1 MDDIAGIEAIAMIT
15 RLAASLL
22 LIYVLGYALFVVLLP
37 KAADDRRTDGIVVL
51 TGGAK
56 RIERGLD
63 LVERGR
69 AKRLLISGVD
79 RSVRPVE
86 LAVQYKID
94 DKLFE
99 CCIDLG
105 HESVDTRSNGSETAR
120 WVKQKKFRSIRL
132 VTTDWHMPRA
142 RFELAQQLGPGVKVM
157 SDAVQ
162 SKPSFRTLFLEY
174 NKYLLRRAAVIV
186 GI

>member
-1 MDDIAGIEAIAMIT
+1 MIARA
-15 RLAASLL
+15 LAFLL

-37 KAADDRRTDGIVVL
+37 KPAGEERTDGIVVL

-56 RIERGLD
+56 RLERGLD

-69 AKRLLISGVD
+69 ARRLLVSGVD
-79 RSVRPVE
+79 RTVRPVE
-86 LAVQYKID
+86 LATRYNAD
-94 DKLFE
+94 EALFE

-105 HESVDTRSNGSETAR
+105 RESVDTRSNGTETAR
-120 WVKQKKFRSIRL
+120 WVRQKKFKSIRL

-142 RFELAQQLGPGVKVM
+142 RFELSQALDEGVTVLP
-157 SDAVQ
+157 DAVD
-162 SKPSFRTLFLEY
+162 SDPSFRVLFTEY
-174 NKYLLRRAAVIV
+174 NKYLLRRAAVLV